1 MNREGEEISGIKLAS
16 ITSKDES
23 VIVSEFF
30 VCTYL
35 KHFIPRELFLSIRV
49 LLSTTFRR
57 DRSYSKQ
64 I

>member
-1 MNREGEEISGIKLAS
+1 MNREGEEIPGIKLES

-35 KHFIPRELFLSIRV
+35 KHTLFLENYFG
-49 LLSTTFRR
+49 LL
-57 DRSYSKQ
+57 
-64 I
+64 